1 MNIVNEKVTT
11 YLDNLYK
18 PLNVFL
24 GKLRVDAEEKRVPII
39 LRDTET
45 CILNIIRI
53 KKPRR
58 ILEIGT
64 AVGYSTI
71 CFAEVF
77 PEIEIVSLEVSEDM
91 ARIATENIEECGL
104 SNRIRII
111 LGDGVESLK
120 ELKNQMIDIDSEG
133 FDLVFIDA
141 SKGHYKEFWDGSIPL
156 CKKDAVILSDNVLFN
171 ARTISDEYV
180 TEKRQKTM
188 VRRMREYIQYITN
201 LDYADTSVLS
211 VGDGI
216 AMSVIRGKNEEN

>member
-1 MNIVNEKVTT
+1 MNIVNDKVTT
-11 YLDNLYK
+11 YLDNLYR
-18 PLNVFL
+18 PLNEFL
-24 GKLRVDAEEKRVPII
+24 GQLRADAEEKHIPII

-45 CILNIIRI
+45 CILNIIRM

-64 AVGYSTI
+64 AVGYSAI
-71 CFAEVF
+71 CFSEAF
-77 PEIEIVSLEVSEDM
+77 PEAEIVSLEVSEDM
-91 ARIATENIEECGL
+91 DRIATENIEKAHQTD
-104 SNRIRII
+104 RIHII
-111 LGDGVESLK
+111 LGDAVESLK
-120 ELKNQMIDIDSEG
+120 ELRNSMENVDSEG

-156 CKKDAVILSDNVLFN
+156 CKKDAVILSDNVLFK
-171 ARTISDEYV
+171 AQTVSDEYV

-201 LDYADTSVLS
+201 LDYADTAVLS

-216 AMSVIRGKNEEN
+216 AMSVIRGRNE